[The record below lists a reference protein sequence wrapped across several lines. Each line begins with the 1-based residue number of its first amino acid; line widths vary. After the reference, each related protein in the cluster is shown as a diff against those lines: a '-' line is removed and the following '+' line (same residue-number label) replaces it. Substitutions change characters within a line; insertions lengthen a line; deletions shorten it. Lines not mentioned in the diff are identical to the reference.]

1 MSYEFQVVME
11 EDSKWYDGLLEVV
24 CGVLIMVALILAHSK

>member
-1 MSYEFQVVME
+1 ME

-24 CGVLIMVALILAHSK
+24 CGVLIMVALILAHG

>member
-1 MSYEFQVVME
+1 ME

-24 CGVLIMVALILAHSK
+24 YGVLIMVALILAHTK